1 MNDVERYEGYPI
13 NAPVSFHLSFMVD
26 RVIPTMHFPK
36 AHIDIIGNQVN
47 SLRYLK
53 TKRWNGMVPMMM
65 TAKIWNEITDYI
77 RMRNE
82 RSV

>member
-1 MNDVERYEGYPI
+1 
-13 NAPVSFHLSFMVD
+13 
-26 RVIPTMHFPK
+26 MHFPK

-53 TKRWNGMVPMMM
+53 TKSWNGMVPMRM

-77 RMRNE
+77 KIRNE
-82 RSV
+82 RSI